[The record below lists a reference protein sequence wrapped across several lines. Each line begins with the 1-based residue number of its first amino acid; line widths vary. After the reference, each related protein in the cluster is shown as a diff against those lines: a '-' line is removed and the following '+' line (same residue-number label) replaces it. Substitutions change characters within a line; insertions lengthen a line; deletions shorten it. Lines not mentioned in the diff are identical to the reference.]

1 MNLSGKVLAVTGSDG
16 ALGQAVAAALAG
28 YGAKLALL
36 THAREIAGVQ
46 PAGAVHYGG
55 IDLTQEAAARAALER
70 VVKEAGRLDGLIN
83 VAGAFRFEKMSGGT
97 LDSWDSMY
105 KINLRTAVIA
115 CQAAL
120 PYLLQSGG
128 GRIVN
133 VGAMAAAKATA
144 GMGPYAASKAG
155 VAQLTEALADELKDQ
170 RITVNAVLPS
180 TLDTPKNRLDMPQAD
195 FTRWVTPAQAA
206 DLDFEQ
212 QVTNASLAWS
222 DFQGRE
228 LMELIAEV
236 DVIARQI
243 PEAAQL
249 GASAAP

>member
-1 MNLSGKVLAVTGSDG
+1 MNLSGKVLALTGSDG
-16 ALGQAVAAALAG
+16 ALGQAVAATLAG

-55 IDLTQEAAARAALER
+55 IDLTQETAARSAMER

-120 PYLLQSGG
+120 PHLLQSGG

-133 VGAMAAAKATA
+133 VGAMAAMKAAA
-144 GMGPYAASKAG
+144 GMGAYAASKAG
-155 VAQLTEALADELKDQ
+155 VAQLTEALADELKDR

-206 DLDFEQ
+206 E
-212 QVTNASLAWS
+212 
-222 DFQGRE
+222 
-228 LMELIAEV
+228 
-236 DVIARQI
+236 VIAF
-243 PEAAQL
+243 L
-249 GASAAP
+249 VSDKASAVTGALIPLTGRT